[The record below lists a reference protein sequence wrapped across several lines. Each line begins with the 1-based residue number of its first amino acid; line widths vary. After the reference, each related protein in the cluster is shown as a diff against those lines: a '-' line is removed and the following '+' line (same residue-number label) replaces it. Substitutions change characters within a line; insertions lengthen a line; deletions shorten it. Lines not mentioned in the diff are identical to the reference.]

1 MLNLTSY
8 LQTQLPGMTAL
19 LSDLVNI
26 ESHTEDKAGV
36 DAVGRVIASALR
48 DLGASVRVD
57 RQTEAGDHVVGVFN
71 AGGGSPI
78 SLYLHMDTVYPAG
91 TLAQRP
97 VRVVDGRLYGPG
109 ANDMKASHVVALY
122 ALRALQQC
130 GLWPARELRLVF
142 TSDEETGS
150 HTSRRLIEET
160 ARDAALAMV
169 MEPALPDGGL
179 KSSRKG
185 TGLFKV
191 AARGKAAHAGA
202 AHALGVNAIQEI
214 AHQALKLQSLTDYDR
229 GVTFSVGAIRG
240 GGVTNV
246 VPDYAELE
254 VDTRVS
260 RVEDGEWVQRVVAAL
275 TPVLPG
281 SSLEVTGEL
290 NRPPMECDAGRIATF
305 ERVRDIARAIGL
317 ELTHGPS
324 GGGSDASFT
333 AALGVPTLDGFGALG
348 DGAHALHEH
357 VVLSS
362 LPERAALCA
371 AVLSAW

>member
-1 MLNLTSY
+1 MLNLRSY

-36 DAVGRVIASALR
+36 DAVGRLIASALR
-48 DLGASVRVD
+48 DLGAHVRID
-57 RQTEAGDHVVGVFN
+57 PQSEAGDHVVGVFN

-122 ALRALQQC
+122 ALRALQAT
-130 GLWPARELRLVF
+130 GRWPAREIRLVF

-150 HTSRRLIEET
+150 HTSRKLIEDT

-202 AHALGVNAIQEI
+202 AHALGINAIQEI
-214 AHQALKLQSLTDYDR
+214 CHQALKLQALTDYER

-254 VDTRVS
+254 VDIRVS
-260 RVEDGEWVQRVVAAL
+260 RVEDGEWVRRALSEL

-305 ERVRDIARAIGL
+305 ERVRDIARAIGI

-333 AALGVPTLDGFGALG
+333 SALGVPTLDGFGAVG

>member
-1 MLNLTSY
+1 MDTKTFLLNELT
-8 LQTQLPGMTAL
+8 GMTDL
-19 LSDLVNI
+19 LAKLVEI

-36 DAVGRVIASALR
+36 NAVGHVIASELR
-48 DLGASVRVD
+48 DLGAEVTIH
-57 RQTEAGDHVVGVFN
+57 RQANAGDHVMGVFN
-71 AGGGSPI
+71 AGGGLPI

-91 TLAQRP
+91 TLGQRP

-109 ANDMKASHVVALY
+109 AYDMKASHVVALY
-122 ALRALQQC
+122 ALRALRTT
-130 GLWPARELRLVF
+130 GEWPAREIRVVF

-150 HTSRRLIEET
+150 HTSRRLIEDT

-191 AARGKAAHAGA
+191 VARGKASHAGA
-202 AHALGVNAIQEI
+202 AHALGINAIQEI
-214 AHQALKLQSLTDYDR
+214 AHQVLKLQSLTDYDR

-260 RVEDGEWVQRVVAAL
+260 RAEDGEWVEQSLLGL
-275 TPVLPG
+275 TPVLAG

-290 NRPPMECDAGRIATF
+290 NRPPMECDAGRLATF
-305 ERVRDIARAIGL
+305 ERVRSIGQGIGL

-333 AALGVPTLDGFGALG
+333 AGLGVPTLDGFGAVG

-357 VVLSS
+357 VILSS

-371 AVLSAW
+371 AILREY